1 MNLDVKYSSFSIC
14 IKTKIILKQKETN
27 NDLFYFSETMPTVRE
42 RSCSEKEVQAIRFNH
57 NEQQFLEKKV
67 NGLKQEGAC
76 SIHLIN
82 QTHKNIKVSYKSLK
96 DKVSK
101 IKTHLNVK
109 EIEEFRKLENN
120 GKIEIFKSIS
130 KPDSASRISTYAK
143 RLQIEYD
150 ENQSASAAKHSDDL
164 IHINPFNDDD
174 VTRKDLLL
182 RQISDLNDRFNA
194 VREKERAFEHGLVPN
209 KSTIIS
215 VKTNKKTI
223 KSDSD
228 DETDQCDRQQRGNVG
243 QSETSLKNNVCRR
256 ESVLRPSTA
265 FAFSSNKPV
274 HDVIRPAT
282 SLGNCKSELFEKKKN
297 KSSAIKRSKS
307 VKVAP
312 SKESEYTQELK
323 TVKGPKSKSVNRTK
337 SLKKATSLDSST
349 EKEIIPELD
358 ESHLAV
364 KSFCSEPTF
373 KTEKNPIDNLNSEE
387 GTGDKHVLINVKKC
401 SNILP
406 EEQTNIKTLKGKRQ
420 TKRSSSFKHGTS
432 VTEHHVSICNSPEG
446 QGNNKAKLKRHHTVK
461 VRPTTAVS
469 TGSENNSLQHTI
481 FKKGSKVRPSTAI
494 SSCAENSTPRS
505 AAMSALSGRSEA
517 VANIIACMNG
527 PQHAPFDCHAA
538 AERVEKELNTKTIL
552 EEGRT
557 KFLSRDSVESNLGHD
572 LHQELRKELIQEEEK
587 EAIKIEDKICS
598 FMDRLNEKLKSDKP
612 TKEPWLVQ
620 TSMLSVNDSL
630 KRQSDVPEIKRVNMR
645 RQNKFSEEEERKMKQ
660 NMYRRSSTAWKDVN
674 KCRYLRIEESKI
686 DLSGI
691 KTLAADQFSL
701 LNNLKY
707 TGYEAVV

>member
-1 MNLDVKYSSFSIC
+1 
-14 IKTKIILKQKETN
+14 
-27 NDLFYFSETMPTVRE
+27 MPTVRE

-57 NEQQFLEKKV
+57 NEQQCLEKKV

-109 EIEEFRKLENN
+109 EIEEFRKMENN

-209 KSTIIS
+209 KSTIIT
-215 VKTNKKTI
+215 VKTNKKI
-223 KSDSD
+223 NKGDSD
-228 DETDQCDRQQRGNVG
+228 DETDQCDRQQRANVG
-243 QSETSLKNNVCRR
+243 QSETSLKNKGCRR
-256 ESVLRPSTA
+256 ESVLRPSTS
-265 FAFSSNKPV
+265 FAFSSNKHV

-312 SKESEYTQELK
+312 SKESEYTQEFK
-323 TVKGPKSKSVNRTK
+323 TVKEIKGSKFKSVKRTK
-337 SLKKATSLDSST
+337 SLKKVTSLNSST
-349 EKEIIPELD
+349 EKEIIQELD
-358 ESHLAV
+358 EPHLAV

-387 GTGDKHVLINVKKC
+387 VTGDKPVLINVEEC

-406 EEQTNIKTLKGKRQ
+406 EEQNNIKTLKGKRQ
-420 TKRSSSFKHGTS
+420 TKRSSSFKHGNS
-432 VTEHHVSICNSPEG
+432 VTEHHVSICNSPES
-446 QGNNKAKLKRHHTVK
+446 QGNNKAKLKRNHTVK

-469 TGSENNSLQHTI
+469 TGSEKNSLQHMI

-494 SSCAENSTPRS
+494 SSCTENSTPRS

-538 AERVEKELNTKTIL
+538 AERVEKELNTKNIL

-598 FMDRLNEKLKSDKP
+598 FMDRLNEKLKSEKP
-612 TKEPWLVQ
+612 TKEPWSAQ

-630 KRQSDVPEIKRVNMR
+630 KRQPDVPEIKRVNMR

>member
-1 MNLDVKYSSFSIC
+1 
-14 IKTKIILKQKETN
+14 
-27 NDLFYFSETMPTVRE
+27 MPTVRE

-57 NEQQFLEKKV
+57 NEQQCLEKKI

-96 DKVSK
+96 DKVTK

-109 EIEEFRKLENN
+109 EIEEFRRLENN

-150 ENQSASAAKHSDDL
+150 ENQAASTAKHSDDL
-164 IHINPFNDDD
+164 IHSNPFIEDDM
-174 VTRKDLLL
+174 TRKDLLL

-194 VREKERAFEHGLVPN
+194 VREKERALENGLVPN
-209 KSTIIS
+209 NTTIIS
-215 VKTNKKTI
+215 AKTNKKRN
-223 KSDSD
+223 KSNSD
-228 DETDQCDRQQRGNVG
+228 NETDQSDIQQRTNVS
-243 QSETSLKNNVCRR
+243 QSETSPKYKGCRK

-265 FAFSSNKPV
+265 FDFSSNKPV
-274 HDVIRPAT
+274 HDIIRPAT
-282 SLGNCKSELFEKKKN
+282 SLGNCKSDVFENKKN
-297 KSSAIKRSKS
+297 KSSAIIKRSKS

-312 SKESEYTQELK
+312 SKESAYTQEFK
-323 TVKGPKSKSVNRTK
+323 TVKEIKGVKSKSVRRTK
-337 SLKKATSLDSST
+337 SLKKATSLDSSK
-349 EKEIIPELD
+349 EKDIITELD
-358 ESHLAV
+358 MPHLADT
-364 KSFCSEPTF
+364 SFSSEPTF
-373 KTEKNPIDNLNSEE
+373 KTEKNPIEDVISE
-387 GTGDKHVLINVKKC
+387 GTVEKHVLTNVDKH
-401 SNILP
+401 SNIMP
-406 EEQTNIKTLKGKRQ
+406 EEQTNIKTSKVKGQ
-420 TKRSSSFKHGTS
+420 TKRSSSFKHVNS
-432 VTEHHVSICNSPEG
+432 ATEHHVSINNNQDS
-446 QGNNKAKLKRHHTVK
+446 QGSNKAKLKRHHTVK
-461 VRPTTAVS
+461 VKA
-469 TGSENNSLQHTI
+469 NNSC
-481 FKKGSKVRPSTAI
+481 SKVRPSTAV
-494 SSCAENSTPRS
+494 SSCTENSTPRS
-505 AAMSALSGRSEA
+505 AALSALSGRSEA

-527 PQHAPFDCHAA
+527 PQRAPFDCHAA

-598 FMDRLNEKLKSDKP
+598 FMDRLNDKLKSENKDK
-612 TKEPWLVQ
+612 EAWSVQ
-620 TSMLSVNDSL
+620 TPMLTVNDSL
-630 KRQSDVPEIKRVNMR
+630 KRQPDAPQIKRVNMR
-645 RQNKFSEEEERKMKQ
+645 RQNKFSEEEQRKMEQ
-660 NMYRRSSTAWKDVN
+660 NMYRRSSGAWKDVN

-707 TGYEAVV
+707 AGYEAVV

>member
-1 MNLDVKYSSFSIC
+1 
-14 IKTKIILKQKETN
+14 
-27 NDLFYFSETMPTVRE
+27 MPTVRE
-42 RSCSEKEVQAIRFNH
+42 RSCSEKEVQAIRFNY
-57 NEQQFLEKKV
+57 NEQQCLEKKI

-101 IKTHLNVK
+101 IKSHLNVK
-109 EIEEFRKLENN
+109 EIEEFRRLENN

-164 IHINPFNDDD
+164 IHNNPFSDDD
-174 VTRKDLLL
+174 MTRKDLLL

-194 VREKERAFEHGLVPN
+194 VREKERALENGLVPN
-209 KSTIIS
+209 NTTIIS
-215 VKTNKKTI
+215 VKTNKKRN
-223 KSDSD
+223 KSNSD
-228 DETDQCDRQQRGNVG
+228 NETDQSDIQQRTNVS
-243 QSETSLKNNVCRR
+243 QSETSSKYKGCRK
-256 ESVLRPSTA
+256 ESMLRPSTA
-265 FAFSSNKPV
+265 FDFSSNKPV
-274 HDVIRPAT
+274 HDIIRPAT
-282 SLGNCKSELFEKKKN
+282 SLGNCKSEVFENKKN
-297 KSSAIKRSKS
+297 KSSAIIKRSKS

-312 SKESEYTQELK
+312 SKESAYTQEFK
-323 TVKGPKSKSVNRTK
+323 TVKEIKGVKSKSVRRTK
-337 SLKKATSLDSST
+337 SLKKATSLDSSK
-349 EKEIIPELD
+349 EKDIVTELD
-358 ESHLAV
+358 MPHLAD
-364 KSFCSEPTF
+364 KSFSSEPTF
-373 KTEKNPIDNLNSEE
+373 KTEKNPIENVISEGAVE
-387 GTGDKHVLINVKKC
+387 KHVLTNVDEY
-401 SNILP
+401 SNIMP
-406 EEQTNIKTLKGKRQ
+406 EEQTNIKTSKGKGQ
-420 TKRSSSFKHGTS
+420 TRISSSFKHGNS
-432 VTEHHVSICNSPEG
+432 ATEHHVSIYNNPDS
-446 QGNNKAKLKRHHTVK
+446 QGSNKAKLKRHHTVK

-469 TGSENNSLQHTI
+469 TGSDNNSVQNMI
-481 FKKGSKVRPSTAI
+481 FKKGSKVRPSTAV
-494 SSCAENSTPRS
+494 SNCTENSTPRS
-505 AAMSALSGRSEA
+505 AALSALSGRSEA

-538 AERVEKELNTKTIL
+538 AERVEKEINTKTIL

-598 FMDRLNEKLKSDKP
+598 FMDRLNDKLKSENKS
-612 TKEPWLVQ
+612 KEAWSVQ
-620 TSMLSVNDSL
+620 TPMLTVNDSL
-630 KRQSDVPEIKRVNMR
+630 KRQPDAPQIKRVNMR
-645 RQNKFSEEEERKMKQ
+645 RQNKFSEEEQRKMEQ
-660 NMYRRSSTAWKDVN
+660 NMYRRSSSAWKDVN

-707 TGYEAVV
+707 AGYEAVV